1 MGTADYFGFAPQDGR
16 LTAMGNLFGS
26 LLASSGAMRAFER
39 GLSTTQNNVVN
50 ANTPGYAKQRQ
61 IFEADRFEPE
71 RNIMGGV
78 KALGLYNYRDAF
90 SERNVQRR
98 SSQAALEQQ
107 RSNSLTSLEAL
118 YPITEGAGVP
128 GALNKFFGA
137 FSQLTVSPN
146 DSASRQVAL
155 DRADDLAFNFRRSA
169 NLLLEERG
177 NSQVTLNSS
186 VERINEIAGR
196 IRDLNANRRGDSQA
210 SGDPGSEAKLF
221 AALEE
226 LSELV
231 DFTTIQSSDGGVS
244 VYLGGQSLLV
254 IGDRQYPISTD
265 VLNNQAR
272 ILDSDGNEITAEL
285 TGGKLTGLV
294 DVYNNKI
301 PAYLDDLNTLAGQ
314 FADTLNA
321 ALAQG
326 VDQNGNPP
334 LQDLFSYDASL
345 GSAFTINVNGIAP
358 EQLALSA
365 PGEAGGNANAI
376 AITELAKA
384 PTINNQSFHQFY
396 GVAAGRVGRDLS
408 GAKAAA
414 GIQTDLLSQAKELR
428 AELQDVSLDEEA
440 AQLIQFQRAYQ
451 ATSQLFKTINEMTD
465 TIINV
470 MLR

>member
-1 MGTADYFGFAPQDGR
+1 
-16 LTAMGNLFGS
+16 MGNLFGS

-61 IFEADRFEPE
+61 MFEADRFEPE

-78 KALGLYNYRDAF
+78 KATGLYNYRDAF

-128 GALNKFFGA
+128 GALNKFFSA

-146 DSASRQVAL
+146 DAASRQVAL
-155 DRADDLAFNFRRSA
+155 DRSSDLAFNFRRTA

-196 IRDLNANRRGDSQA
+196 IRDLNANRRGESQA

-231 DFTTIQSSDGGVS
+231 DFTTIQSPDGGVS

-285 TGGKLTGLV
+285 TGGKLTGLI

-301 PAYLDDLNTLAGQ
+301 PSYLDDLNTLAAQ

-334 LQDLFSYDASL
+334 LQDLFAYDVNL
-345 GSAFTINVNGIAP
+345 GAAFTINVNGIAP

-396 GVAAGRVGRDLS
+396 GVSAGRVGRDLS